1 MTRPHIAAPVVLMAI
16 QGVNELAD
24 VQELFTTSHRR
35 SITRQKSRG
44 YESLKI
50 LDRVLTA
57 EEIENVRTKIAQK
70 THDYQKHSINHLIL
84 IHSNPHLLRAAC
96 TAADGTINALVTPL
110 LLTDDMS
117 QETAEEMAK
126 LTEMSVNAVWSE
138 EVQLTAFYILNEFIN
153 CQKFFQMAKANS
165 TAFFPNTVA
174 MIDNL
179 KLRML
184 EGAEIEGSWGD
195 HHHYRIRN
203 AELKFKKTTWF
214 ISDQSKPLQPE
225 AENFSQQLVAL
236 MRNLFPQIEITDECR
251 QRAASYRT
259 PAQIVRGTDEAQR
272 AGLFD
277 AIEAAEPERFGFLPM
292 LPAIREE
299 EDEAEENPASPSSVS
314 SPFSQM
320 TNKPNVQASFAQTEL
335 VWENIN
341 VPQIEDLKM
350 VANSLDPEFLKKF
363 SGQDSLKNCLMAIA
377 RVADR
382 NKRTSPDEN
391 VIISLPELKAAY
403 EEMQQE
409 DLTTLPGAAASEPYC
424 ATRTRGAQH
433 FLSTQARAANS
444 GSRIG

>member
-24 VQELFTTSHRR
+24 VEELFTASHQR
-35 SITRQKSRG
+35 SLKRQKSHG
-44 YESLKI
+44 YESFKI

-57 EEIENVRTKIAQK
+57 EEIESVRTKIAQK

-96 TAADGTINALVTPL
+96 TSADETRNHMVTPL
-110 LLTDDMS
+110 FLTNDMS

-126 LTEMSVNAVWSE
+126 LAEMSVNTVWGE
-138 EVQLTAFYILNEFIN
+138 EVQLTAFYIINEFIN
-153 CQKFFQMAKANS
+153 CEKFFQMAKANS

-184 EGAEIEGSWGD
+184 AGAQIEGSWGD

-203 AELKFKKTTWF
+203 AELKFKKTAWF
-214 ISDQSKPLQPE
+214 ISDQAKPLQPE
-225 AENFSQQLVAL
+225 AENFSQQLVVL

-251 QRAASYRT
+251 RRAASYAR
-259 PAQIVRGTDEAQR
+259 RTDEAQR

-292 LPAIREE
+292 RAIREE

-314 SPFSQM
+314 SPFSKIINQ
-320 TNKPNVQASFAQTEL
+320 PNLQASFAQTEL

-341 VPQIEDLKM
+341 VPQIEDLKT

-363 SGQDSLKNCLMAIA
+363 SGQDSIKNCLMAIA
-377 RVADR
+377 RVAAG
-382 NKRTSPDEN
+382 NKRESPNEN
-391 VIISLPELKAAY
+391 VIISLPELRAAY
-403 EEMQQE
+403 EKMQQE
-409 DLTTLPGAAASEPYC
+409 DLTTLPGAAASEPSC
-424 ATRTRGAQH
+424 ATRTPGAQH
-433 FLSTQARAANS
+433 FLSTQRVSANS
-444 GSRIG
+444 SGRIG